1 MSDWPSLFIS
11 HGAPTLLIEDSP
23 TRTFLRGLG
32 QGLGRPKAILCV
44 SAHWETERPTL
55 TAATR
60 PETIY
65 DFHGFPKAL
74 YEHVYPAPGDPD
86 LARAASDLLGAAGF
100 PADLDRER
108 GLDHGAWVPLSLM
121 YPRAD
126 IPVVQLSVQPAVGP
140 EHHLALGGALRPL
153 REQGVLVLGSGSLTH
168 NLRDVMMRL
177 RGGSEADRN
186 AVVPWARAFE
196 AWIDRALTAGDLDAL
211 AQYRDRA
218 PEAVTA
224 HPTDEHLLPLH
235 VAAGAGGGPGI
246 ALHRAF
252 SYGSLSMATYAFPEA
267 DWRARTG
274 LEAGV
279 RAASA

>member
-23 TRTFLRGLG
+23 TRTFLGGLG
-32 QGLGRPKAILCV
+32 RAPGRPKAILCV
-44 SAHWETERPTL
+44 SAHWETERPAL

-74 YEHVYPAPGDPD
+74 YEHVYAAPGDPD
-86 LARAASDLLGAAGF
+86 FARIVRGLLDAAGF
-100 PADLDRER
+100 PADLDGER

-126 IPVVQLSVQPAVGP
+126 IPVVQLSVQPALGP
-140 EHHLALGGALRPL
+140 EHHLALGRALRPL
-153 REQGVLVLGSGSLTH
+153 RGQDVLVLGSGSLTH

-177 RGGSEADRN
+177 RGGSEADWN

-196 AWIDRALTAGDLDAL
+196 AWIDRTLVAGDLEAVAD
-211 AQYRDRA
+211 YRARA

-252 SYGSLSMATYAFPEA
+252 SYGSLSMAAYAFPEA
-267 DWRARTG
+267 DWRARIGSET
-274 LEAGV
+274 GV